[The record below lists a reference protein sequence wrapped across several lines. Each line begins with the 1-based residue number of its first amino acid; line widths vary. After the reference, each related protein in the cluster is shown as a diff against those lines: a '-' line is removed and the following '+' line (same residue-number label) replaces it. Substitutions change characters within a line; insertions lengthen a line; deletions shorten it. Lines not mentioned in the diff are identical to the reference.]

1 MAKWRVATRAN
12 PGTLH
17 ALLMR
22 PSPSLIW
29 LAVAAALRLTA
40 GAAPVQPEV
49 AELSFGTEVEKDGA
63 LAAAEVP
70 AWVAKIEQQGGR
82 FTDDPR
88 CWQAVGTAAA
98 GVGRVSIAIDRQR
111 MNEDLVATILF
122 DAGETADIA
131 VQLFDAQGR
140 VVEVDLFGNLVEVG
154 KEAMTDT
161 FIIPLRKYPTAER
174 IVLRRI
180 SGDVKVYGVVLYPAV
195 TEGTPNP
202 EALAKLARVLGDPLS
217 PENPLSKGIQQVARS
232 GNVTLA
238 PVIQTSLTTP
248 ATAVTTPAAPPAPPE
263 KYPGAVPPPAD
274 GPIPPVPA
282 DGLMGYWN
290 FDHADATD
298 ASGRGHDGRLRGG
311 ASFVTGVHGQAV
323 RLRKNPS
330 SARLVSWDSVTLPTT
345 PDLDL
350 KETLTVTAW
359 VKYASIAPRW
369 GSQIAWFGDR
379 QYGRDPWDLHLY
391 PDGTLEFR
399 TDRSVTGKPVFTV
412 FDNEIK
418 LSATGEKMLNQ
429 HVSVQSPKTLAPE
442 TWYFVAGTLEKLS
455 PKLGALKL
463 YVNGEIVGRARTGET
478 VNYPTDKMWMSIG
491 GVDEGEWQNFD
502 GAIDEVRVYDRAL
515 TPVEIKALYSQP
527 WQ

>member
-1 MAKWRVATRAN
+1 
-12 PGTLH
+12 
-17 ALLMR
+17 MR
-22 PSPSLIW
+22 PSPSFVWPL
-29 LAVAAALRLTA
+29 VAAALRLA
-40 GAAPVQPEV
+40 AMAAPVQPEV
-49 AELSFGTEVEKDGA
+49 AELSFGPEVEKAGA

-70 AWVAKIEQQGGR
+70 AWVAKIEQQGGQ
-82 FTDDPR
+82 FLAEPR

-98 GVGRVSIAIDRQR
+98 GVGRVSIGIDRAK

-122 DAGETADIA
+122 DAGEMADIA
-131 VQLFDAQGR
+131 VQLFDAEGR

-154 KEAMTDT
+154 KEAVTDT
-161 FIIPLRKYPTAER
+161 FIIPLRKYPTAEK
-174 IVLRRI
+174 IVLRRV
-180 SGDVKVYGVVLYPAV
+180 SGDVKIYGAVLYPAV

-217 PENPLSKGIQQVARS
+217 PENPLSKGLQQVARS

-238 PVIQTSLTTP
+238 PVLKTSLTTTLPAP
-248 ATAVTTPAAPPAPPE
+248 ATTPSPVG
-263 KYPGAVPPPAD
+263 KYPGAVPPAAD
-274 GPIPPVPA
+274 AVIPPVPA

-290 FDHADATD
+290 FDRANAADE
-298 ASGRGHDGRLRGG
+298 SGRGHDGRLRGG
-311 ASFVTGVHGQAV
+311 ATFVTGLRGQALH
-323 RLRKNPS
+323 LRKNPS
-330 SARLVSWDSVTLPTT
+330 SARAVSWDSVTLPTT

-379 QYGRDPWDLHLY
+379 QYGRDPWDLHLL

-399 TDRSVTGKPVFTV
+399 TDRSVTGKAVFTV
-412 FDNEIK
+412 FNDEIK
-418 LSATGEKMLNQ
+418 LSLTGEKMLNQ
-429 HVSVQSPKTLAPE
+429 HVAVDSPKTLARD

-455 PKLGALKL
+455 PKMGALKL

-491 GVDEGEWQNFD
+491 SVDEGEWQNFD
-502 GAIDEVRVYDRAL
+502 GEIDEVRVYDRAL
-515 TPVEIKALYSQP
+515 TPVEIKALYAQP

>member
-1 MAKWRVATRAN
+1 MAKWRVATGAN

-17 ALLMR
+17 ALPMR
-22 PSPSLIW
+22 PFPSLTW
-29 LAVAAALRLTA
+29 LTAAAALRLAA
-40 GAAPVQPEV
+40 GAAPIQPEV
-49 AELSFGTEVEKDGA
+49 AELSFGREVEKAGA

-70 AWVAKIEQQGGR
+70 AWITKIEQQGGR

-154 KEAMTDT
+154 KEAVTDT
-161 FIIPLRKYPTAER
+161 FIIPLRKYPTAEK
-174 IVLRRI
+174 IVLRRV

-217 PENPLSKGIQQVARS
+217 PENPLSKGLQQVARS

-238 PVIQTSLTTP
+238 PVIRTSLTTGVTAP
-248 ATAVTTPAAPPAPPE
+248 AATPAPVE
-263 KYPGAVPPPAD
+263 KYPGAVAPAA
-274 GPIPPVPA
+274 GAAIPPVPA

-290 FDHADATD
+290 FDHADAAD
-298 ASGRGHDGRLRGG
+298 ASGRGHDGRVRGG
-311 ASFVTGVHGQAV
+311 ARFVSGIHGQAV
-323 RLRKNPS
+323 QLRKNPS

-412 FDNEIK
+412 FNDEIK
-418 LSATGEKMLNQ
+418 LSPTGEPMPNQ
-429 HVSVQSPKTLAPE
+429 HVAVQSPKTLAPE

-455 PKLGALKL
+455 PKVGALKL
-463 YVNGEIVGRARTGET
+463 YVNGEIVGRVRTGET

-515 TPVEIKALYSQP
+515 TPAEIKALYGQP

>member
-1 MAKWRVATRAN
+1 MRA
-12 PGTLH
+12 
-17 ALLMR
+17 
-22 PSPSLIW
+22 SPSLVW
-29 LAVAAALRLTA
+29 LILAAALRL
-40 GAAPVQPEV
+40 AAVAVPVQPEV
-49 AELSFGTEVEKDGA
+49 AELSFGPEVEKAGA

-70 AWVAKIEQQGGR
+70 AWVTKIEQQGGS
-82 FTDDPR
+82 FIADPR
-88 CWQAVGTAAA
+88 CWQAAGTAAA
-98 GVGRVSIAIDRQR
+98 GVGRVSIGIDRQR

-154 KEAMTDT
+154 KEAVTDT
-161 FIIPLRKYPTAER
+161 FIIPLRKYPTAEK
-174 IVLRRI
+174 IVLRRV

-195 TEGTPNP
+195 TEGAPNP

-217 PENPLSKGIQQVARS
+217 PENPLSKGLQQVARS

-238 PVIQTSLTTP
+238 PAIRTALTTGAP
-248 ATAVTTPAAPPAPPE
+248 APAATPAPVE
-263 KYPGAVPPPAD
+263 KYPGAVAPAA
-274 GPIPPVPA
+274 GAAIPPVPA

-290 FDHADATD
+290 FDHADAAD

-311 ASFVTGVHGQAV
+311 ARYVSGIHGQAV
-323 RLRKNPS
+323 QLRKNPS

-359 VKYASIAPRW
+359 VKYASIAGRW

-418 LSATGEKMLNQ
+418 LSANGEPMPNQ
-429 HVSVQSPKTLAPE
+429 HVAVQSPKTLAPD

-455 PKLGALKL
+455 PKIGALKL
-463 YVNGEIVGRARTGET
+463 YVNGEIVGRVRTGET

-515 TPVEIKALYSQP
+515 TPAEIKALYGQP

>member
-1 MAKWRVATRAN
+1 MEGCHGRESGETPRT
-12 PGTLH
+12 P
-17 ALLMR
+17 MR
-22 PSPSLIW
+22 PSRSLVW
-29 LAVAAALRLTA
+29 LIVVAALRVAA
-40 GAAPVQPEV
+40 GAIQPEV
-49 AELSFGTEVEKDGA
+49 AELSFGPDVEKEGA

-82 FTDDPR
+82 FLDDPR

-98 GVGRVSIAIDRQR
+98 GVGRVSIGIDRKR

-154 KEAMTDT
+154 KEATTDT
-161 FIIPLRKYPTAER
+161 FIIPLRKYPTAEK
-174 IVLRRI
+174 IVLRRV

-232 GNVTLA
+232 GNVTLT
-238 PVIQTSLTTP
+238 PVLRTSLTTAP
-248 ATAVTTPAAPPAPPE
+248 DAAAAAPAVVE
-263 KYPGAVPPPAD
+263 KYPGAVAPDA
-274 GPIPPVPA
+274 GAVVPPVPG
-282 DGLMGYWN
+282 DGLVGYWN
-290 FDHADATD
+290 FDRANAAD

-311 ASFVTGVHGQAV
+311 ARFVSGVRGEALL
-323 RLRKNPS
+323 LRKNPS
-330 SARLVSWDSVTLPTT
+330 SARAVSWDSVTLPAT

-350 KETLTVTAW
+350 KETLTVSAW
-359 VKYASIAPRW
+359 VKYSSIAPRW
-369 GSQIAWFGDR
+369 GSQIAWFGDS
-379 QYGRDPWDLHLY
+379 QFGRDPWDLHLY

-412 FDNEIK
+412 HEDEIK
-418 LSATGEKMLNQ
+418 LSPSGEPMPNQ

-442 TWYFVAGTLEKLS
+442 TWYFVAGTLERFS
-455 PKLGALKL
+455 PKVSALKL
-463 YVNGEIVGRARTGET
+463 YVNGEIVARARTGET
-478 VNYPTDKMWMSIG
+478 VNYPTEQMWMSIG
-491 GVDEGEWQNFD
+491 GVDEGTWQNFD
-502 GAIDEVRVYDRAL
+502 GAIDEVRVYNRAL
-515 TPVEIKALYSQP
+515 TPAEIKALYGQP